1 MKLNSDD
8 DERKKVSQVLDK
20 NSQGL
25 NETKFWWWWTKKVS
39 KILNE
44 NVSRG
49 LKLRNWAGGNFPKR
63 MQRKIMNKAG
73 KSWIKL
79 EKKIYKDATKT
90 HECNRKSWIK
100 LKNKIDKGA
109 TKNHE

>member
-25 NETKFWWWWTKKVS
+25 NETKFWWWWAKKVS
-39 KILNE
+39 QVLNE

-73 KSWIKL
+73 KSWINLRRKFTRMQQKL
-79 EKKIYKDATKT
+79 MNAT
-90 HECNRKSWIK
+90 E
-100 LKNKIDKGA
+100 
-109 TKNHE
+109 NHE

>member
-8 DERKKVSQVLDK
+8 DEREKVSQVLDK

-25 NETKFWWWWTKKVS
+25 NETKFWWWWAKKVS
-39 KILNE
+39 KVLNE

-63 MQRKIMNKAG
+63 MQRKFMNKAR
-73 KSWIKL
+73 KSLKL
-79 EKKIYKDATKT
+79 EIQ
-90 HECNRKSWIK
+90 E
-100 LKNKIDKGA
+100 
-109 TKNHE
+109 